1 MTKRLARLAASTSLL
16 VAATMPAST
25 AFSAIVVTKAQSTH
39 RLLPGSTKLTAVRD
53 PATHAPLS
61 KLLASAV
68 NRAQAPGGV
77 FLVKTPA
84 WSRRTSFGAAPI
96 PRSFGTTEA
105 GARVPMP
112 VNGRFR
118 VGGITATFTATLVLQ
133 LVEAGVLSLDD
144 TVERWLPGRLT
155 DDAGTGITIR
165 DLLRH
170 RSGLQDAPLIFA
182 GLFSVAG
189 PPGAFYYA
197 NANYTLLGEIIAAA
211 TDSSY
216 EEQLKT
222 RVLDPFGLTK
232 PEVARGP
239 VTPAGL
245 VHCYS
250 PKPANGHAGAF
261 SVSLRVTDGRGASAT
276 VSREVTVTN
285 LAPAGHVEAGAAIPR
300 QTRPSSHDY
309 RDARLDTPS
318 APDITSVAVAID
330 GSRWLTLTVS
340 FANRSGLLP
349 SDLLV
354 VGLDVD
360 RDRRTGGPMGMD
372 YALSATT
379 AGAELGVWNSS
390 SWTGSGYV
398 PIPGAATL
406 SVSGHSVG
414 LSTPV
419 GQLGALMESPRPK
432 LRFVLIAIAN
442 FDQPEA
448 TWTDDVAGPWTY
460 QLKLRAKPAP
470 RKS

>member
-39 RLLPGSTKLTAVRD
+39 RLLPRSTKPTAVRD
-53 PATHAPLS
+53 PATHDPLR
-61 KLLASAV
+61 KLLASAA
-68 NRAQAPGGV
+68 NRAPAPGGLL
-77 FLVKTPA
+77 LVKTPA
-84 WSRRTSFGAAPI
+84 WSWRTSFGAARI
-96 PRSFGTTEA
+96 PRSFGTTQV
-105 GARVPMP
+105 GAR
-112 VNGRFR
+112 
-118 VGGITATFTATLVLQ
+118 AL
-133 LVEAGVLSLDD
+133 
-144 TVERWLPGRLT
+144 
-155 DDAGTGITIR
+155 
-165 DLLRH
+165 
-170 RSGLQDAPLIFA
+170 
-182 GLFSVAG
+182 
-189 PPGAFYYA
+189 
-197 NANYTLLGEIIAAA
+197 AA
-211 TDSSY
+211 
-216 EEQLKT
+216 
-222 RVLDPFGLTK
+222 V
-232 PEVARGP
+232 
-239 VTPAGL
+239 
-245 VHCYS
+245 
-250 PKPANGHAGAF
+250 
-261 SVSLRVTDGRGASAT
+261 
-276 VSREVTVTN
+276 
-285 LAPAGHVEAGAAIPR
+285 GHVEAGAAVPR
-300 QTRPSSHDY
+300 QTRPSSHVY

-330 GSRWLTLTVS
+330 GSRWLTLKVS

-406 SVSGHSVG
+406 SVSGHSVA

-448 TWTDDVAGPWTY
+448 NWTDDVAGPWIY
-460 QLKLRAKPAP
+460 KLNSSGRSVASMRTAA
-470 RKS
+470 RRVGQ